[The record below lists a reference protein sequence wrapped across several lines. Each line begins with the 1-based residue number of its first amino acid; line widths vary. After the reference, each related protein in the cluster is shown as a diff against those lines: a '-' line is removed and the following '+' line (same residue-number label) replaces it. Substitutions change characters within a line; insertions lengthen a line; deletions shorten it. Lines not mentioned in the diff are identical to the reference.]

1 VVIGARDEAQLRANL
16 GAVGWTL
23 SEDQIA
29 LLDAASRR
37 HPPYPYWHQ
46 MGFDSRNP
54 KPTRW

>member
-1 VVIGARDEAQLRANL
+1 
-16 GAVGWTL
+16 